1 MPLARQRDGL
11 STLDFDKGHAVAV
24 KGSGKSLLRLDQVRR
39 EFGDV
44 VALAECD
51 LRLEAGQVTV
61 VVGPNGAGKTT
72 LLHLMAGLVE
82 PTHGK
87 VWVGEHDA
95 STSRGRRALRQT
107 VAHAGDL
114 AVLYPE
120 LTVQDHL
127 ELVAVAYGLPDARE
141 RVDGLLD
148 AFGLDPR
155 RTFLPHEL
163 SAGMRQKLQLCAAF
177 VRPSRVLLL
186 DEPTRALDRTSRAAL
201 WTLVTEARNDGCAV
215 VVVTHD
221 AMPASVGDRALVVE
235 DGVVVKVGSAQ
246 LALDHLEG
254 DIDEVYVPDA
264 TVES

>member
-1 MPLARQRDGL
+1 MGV
-11 STLDFDKGHAVAV
+11 T
-24 KGSGKSLLRLDQVRR
+24 GSGKSLLRLESVRR

-51 LRLEAGQVTV
+51 LTLDAGQVTV

-72 LLHLMAGLVE
+72 LLHVMAGLVE
-82 PTHGK
+82 PTHGT
-87 VWVGEHDA
+87 VWVGELDA
-95 STSRGRRALRQT
+95 STARGRRALRQS

-127 ELVAVAYGLPDARE
+127 ELVAVAYGLPDARA
-141 RVDGLLD
+141 RVEVLLD

-155 RTFLPHEL
+155 RAFLPHEL
-163 SAGMRQKLQLCAAF
+163 SAGMRQKLQLAAAF

-201 WTLVTEARNDGCAV
+201 WGLVADAREQGCAV

-221 AMPASVGDRALVVE
+221 AMPASVADRALVVE
-235 DGVVVKVGSAQ
+235 DGVVVRVGSAQ
-246 LALDHLEG
+246 LALDHIQG
-254 DIDEVYVPDA
+254 DANAPGAAI
-264 TVES
+264 ES